1 MASII
6 DTTQKIFLI
15 ILIVAL
21 ILFIPKMIFIMI
33 GLKKQKPFKK
43 ARKWKR
49 KSFKLT
55 IKKFNK
61 N

>member
-1 MASII
+1 MASVI

-33 GLKKQKPFKK
+33 GLKKTKTF
-43 ARKWKR
+43 
-49 KSFKLT
+49 
-55 IKKFNK
+55 
-61 N
+61 